1 MLISA
6 KDAIRAISEDSALI
20 MDATFVLPNSGR
32 DAFAEYLEQRI
43 PHAVFFDINKIADDS
58 SPLPHTMPDAEVFT
72 RHMSALGLD
81 SDQKIIL
88 YDQSGMLSAAR
99 AWWMLRYFGHD
110 HVVILDGG
118 MTAWIDA
125 GGTTE
130 SGVAAFPDKGSFIAK
145 APDVASPM
153 AIRSLDDMVAL
164 VATPPSE
171 RPEQIIDARS
181 SGRFSGKSPEPRP
194 GMASGHMPGALS
206 CPISHLIDA
215 DTGRCKSP
223 AQIMSIFS
231 EAGIDLDKPVV
242 TSCGSGVTACGLA
255 FGFALIGKQD
265 VSIYDGSWSEW
276 GSPESDR
283 ITCPVVTE

>member
-1 MLISA
+1 
-6 KDAIRAISEDSALI
+6 
-20 MDATFVLPNSGR
+20 MDR
-32 DAFAEYLEQRI
+32 CW
-43 PHAVFFDINKIADDS
+43 
-58 SPLPHTMPDAEVFT
+58 
-72 RHMSALGLD
+72 RHD
-81 SDQKIIL
+81 K
-88 YDQSGMLSAAR
+88 
-99 AWWMLRYFGHD
+99 
-110 HVVILDGG
+110 
-118 MTAWIDA
+118 
-125 GGTTE
+125 

-181 SGRFSGKSPEPRP
+181 SGRFSGKSPEPCP

-215 DTGRCKSP
+215 DTGQCKSP

-242 TSCGSGVTACGLA
+242 TSCGSGVTAWSCLWFYIDRQTGRVYLWAVHGLN
-255 FGFALIGKQD
+255 G
-265 VSIYDGSWSEW
+265 
-276 GSPESDR
+276 
-283 ITCPVVTE
+283 VTWV

>member
-6 KDAIRAISEDSALI
+6 KDAIRAISEYSVLI

-81 SDQKIIL
+81 SDQKVIL

-223 AQIMSIFS
+223 AQIMSIFL

>member
-81 SDQKIIL
+81 SDQKVIL

-145 APDVASPM
+145 APDVGSPM